1 LILRD
6 PPGGG
11 SFTSLTEGS
20 TISTSMAIEG
30 AQAAELADSW
40 EVGGAIGGGAEV
52 KGGAC
57 MGAVV
62 MKNVVEVGADVGV
75 SYSTTPTDVT
85 VERAS
90 SRHFDIGISF
100 EAGIS
105 TSDSPY
111 IPGQPSD
118 LIIGGGANLRF
129 ISSIEIYATETPG
142 IDPPELCLRGRTTLQ
157 FLPEQITTYVMSV
170 YEIEKTIER
179 LGGALR
185 DPNITKLEVKKDK
198 NGNPLTDKDGKP
210 LPDPRDDLCGNQPV
224 CRIAP

>member
-1 LILRD
+1 
-6 PPGGG
+6 
-11 SFTSLTEGS
+11 
-20 TISTSMAIEG
+20 
-30 AQAAELADSW
+30 
-40 EVGGAIGGGAEV
+40 
-52 KGGAC
+52 